1 MSRFGWL
8 KADVIVDGISEPLF
22 AAKVSL
28 GRLDTHVTEQELDL
42 LKLTTCLVT
51 QARASSPQI
60 MRSNAVKATF

>member
-1 MSRFGWL
+1 
-8 KADVIVDGISEPLF
+8 VIVDGISEPLF

-28 GRLDTHVTEQELDL
+28 GRLGAHVTQQELDL